1 MTVSKDQSIIM
12 QVCAKIASEL
22 TPKGDDVNTNIVRFQ
37 DAYEAVCD
45 IILTSQGMTNQPAP
59 APQPVVQQSYNPA
72 PQPAE
77 SANDEATFMHA
88 FPQAQPSTS
97 PAPTGGF
104 SVRIKGKQHG
114 PIPEWLNEQC
124 AMKGVTEV
132 WDNRD
137 DLGANPKRPWFKSTS
152 TNDAFWEPKRK

>member
-22 TPKGDDVNTNIVRFQ
+22 TPKSEDVNTNITMFA
-37 DAYEAVCD
+37 DAYEAVCE
-45 IILTSQGMTNQPAP
+45 IILTSQGMTNT
-59 APQPVVQQSYNPA
+59 PQPVVQQSSTPA
-72 PQPAE
+72 P
-77 SANDEATFMHA
+77 ANDEATFMHA
-88 FPQAQPSTS
+88 FPQATPA

-137 DLGANPKRPWFKSTS
+137 GLGANPKRPWFKSTS

>member
-22 TPKGDDVNTNIVRFQ
+22 TPKSEDVNANITMFA
-37 DAYEAVCD
+37 DAYEAVCE
-45 IILTSQGMTNQPAP
+45 IILPSQGLTYGFTAP
-59 APQPVVQQSYNPA
+59 APQPAVQQSHNPA
-72 PQPAE
+72 PAP
-77 SANDEATFMHA
+77 ANDEATFMHA
-88 FPQAQPSTS
+88 FPSATPST
-97 PAPTGGF
+97 APTGF

-137 DLGANPKRPWFKSTS
+137 GLGANPKRPWFKSTS

>member
-22 TPKGDDVNTNIVRFQ
+22 TPKSEDVNANITMFA
-37 DAYEAVCD
+37 DAYEAVCE
-45 IILTSQGMTNQPAP
+45 IILTSQGLSAS
-59 APQPVVQQSYNPA
+59 APQPVVQQSHNPA
-72 PQPAE
+72 PAP
-77 SANDEATFMHA
+77 ANDEATFMHA
-88 FPQAQPSTS
+88 FPQAT
-97 PAPTGGF
+97 GF
-104 SVRIKGKQHG
+104 SVSIKGKQHG
-114 PIPEWLNEQC
+114 PIPAWLNEQC

-137 DLGANPKRPWFKSTS
+137 GLGANPKRPWFKSTT

>member
-1 MTVSKDQSIIM
+1 MTTVSKDQSIIM

-22 TPKGDDVNTNIVRFQ
+22 TPKSEDVNANITMFA
-37 DAYEAVCD
+37 DAYEAVCE
-45 IILTSQGMTNQPAP
+45 IILTSQGLTNQPAS

-72 PQPAE
+72 PAPV
-77 SANDEATFMHA
+77 ANDEATLIHA
-88 FPQAQPSTS
+88 FPTATPST
-97 PAPTGGF
+97 APTGF

-137 DLGANPKRPWFKSTS
+137 GLGANPKRPWFKSTS

>member
-22 TPKGDDVNTNIVRFQ
+22 TPKSEDVNANITMFA
-37 DAYEAVCD
+37 DAYEAVCE
-45 IILTSQGMTNQPAP
+45 IILTSQGLTNQPAP

-72 PQPAE
+72 PAPVSEEAVI
-77 SANDEATFMHA
+77 ANA
-88 FPQAQPSTS
+88 FPQA
-97 PAPTGGF
+97 TGF
-104 SVRIKGKQHG
+104 TVSIKGKQHG
-114 PIPEWLNEQC
+114 PIPAWLNEQC

-137 DLGANPKRPWFKSTS
+137 GLASNPKRPWFKSTS